1 MNEINFKLG
10 SVNPCGISDAVFYIP
25 KHYIR
30 RWPTIEDDI
39 EALMQ
44 GHYAEYDGDFELQPG
59 CWWSRIYNTQG
70 KGKISWEYQG
80 ETDCKVVVN
89 KGTLSYPKLTNEIR
103 AFAKFASNGDFVF
116 CIKHDSKYYIIG
128 NRDYRATVTP
138 NGDSGDTAGSAKGV
152 TIDIECPDT
161 TPLPT
166 YKGVI
171 VLADGILDCNTD
183 TFQNFED
190 MNTNKKEDYSMKIE
204 GGNSVRFEALGGEGR
219 IHLEGSGPIK
229 VEVSVDGVN
238 YQEVEH
244 DIEFSEGVAITP
256 ISFYIGDLVRISATT
271 LTKVQIN
278 YNDLKTN

>member
-1 MNEINFKLG
+1 MNDINFKLG

-138 NGDSGDTAGSAKGV
+138 NGDSGDTAGSTKGV

-238 YQEVEH
+238 YKEVEH